1 MSTNIL
7 PLNHSAAAPAIG
19 SALNAF
25 FSAASQLGS
34 ALVATL
40 FKAPVARALSAAD
53 EAEQVRMMA
62 ESFVATDP
70 GFAQDLFAA
79 ADRHEALHSA

>member
-7 PLNHSAAAPAIG
+7 PLNHSATPAVG
-19 SALNAF
+19 SALSAF
-25 FSAASQLGS
+25 VSAASQLGS

-40 FKAPVARALSAAD
+40 FNAPVARPLSASD

-62 ESFVATDP
+62 ESYVASDP
-70 GFAQDLFAA
+70 SFAQDLFAA
-79 ADRHEALHSA
+79 ADRHEALHNA

>member
-7 PLNHSAAAPAIG
+7 PLNHSATPAVG

-25 FSAASQLGS
+25 FGAASQLGS

-40 FKAPVARALSAAD
+40 FKTSQVRPLSASD

-62 ESFVATDP
+62 ESYVATDP